1 MRAVQHIDLYLSSTD
16 KCIIDAN
23 CWDSILFGSPFIFP
37 TRYLV
42 HQVLSW
48 SWNTQ
53 LGSSNAVFH
62 SKCISCYYIQLHFPK
77 HQRMR
82 QTAPDQLQWQ
92 DHPSCVSAVQDNVW
106 NNLKAEYCPP
116 AIVTPLLQEVQLW
129 SSYAS
134 ISRVFAHPACR
145 YRFLIDKY
153 ETEVS
158 LVHNCQNKFHSIQ
171 SEQCF
176 PSAQRV
182 FSSFGQFLQD
192 RTCRQ
197 VSFLGITFIFTA
209 T

>member
-153 ETEVS
+153 ETEVWFTTVKINFTPFNQSSVS
-158 LVHNCQNKFHSIQ
+158 LQ
-171 SEQCF
+171 
-176 PSAQRV
+176 PSV
-182 FSSFGQFLQD
+182 FSPALANSY
-192 RTCRQ
+192 RTEHADKYL
-197 VSFLGITFIFTA
+197 SLA
-209 T
+209 